1 MFFLVVV
8 RTLDSSQALCLSVQ
22 TDYPGSKPDFSEASS
37 ARSPPPPTGS
47 FFHVL
52 ATLFPSSLSSLGI
65 FCFLYFLFS
74 LFLSMDSLAKP
85 GTSPLSWSLQ

>member
-8 RTLDSSQALCLSVQ
+8 RTVDSSQALCLSVQ
-22 TDYPGSKPDFSEASS
+22 TDYPGSKPAFSEASS
-37 ARSPPPPTGS
+37 ARSPPLTGS

-52 ATLFPSSLSSLGI
+52 ATLFSSSLSSPGI

-74 LFLSMDSLAKP
+74 LFLSMVSLAKP